1 MLDLISLGPNKL
13 FTYWYVL
20 EVRRHA
26 SWHGTCLKSENEGKL
41 LADHLMIDSGVK

>member
-20 EVRRHA
+20 DRGVEACRVGVA
-26 SWHGTCLKSENEGKL
+26 WHLENERKL
-41 LADHLMIDSGVK
+41 LADHLMILA